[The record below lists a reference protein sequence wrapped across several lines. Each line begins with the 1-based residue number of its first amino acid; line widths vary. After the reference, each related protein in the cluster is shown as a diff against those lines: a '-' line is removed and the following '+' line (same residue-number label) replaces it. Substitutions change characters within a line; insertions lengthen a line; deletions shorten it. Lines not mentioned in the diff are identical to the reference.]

1 MEYVVSKFDEYATL
15 LVRMIA
21 DDHDYGHSF
30 VDDKYTGH
38 DYYNNKNVD
47 DGDYDDYSWVKIDT
61 HLECTFV
68 D

>member
-30 VDDKYTGH
+30 VDDKYN
-38 DYYNNKNVD
+38 DYNNKKNKD
-47 DGDYDDYSWVKIDT
+47 DGDYDDDSWVKIDT
-61 HLECTFV
+61 HLECTCV